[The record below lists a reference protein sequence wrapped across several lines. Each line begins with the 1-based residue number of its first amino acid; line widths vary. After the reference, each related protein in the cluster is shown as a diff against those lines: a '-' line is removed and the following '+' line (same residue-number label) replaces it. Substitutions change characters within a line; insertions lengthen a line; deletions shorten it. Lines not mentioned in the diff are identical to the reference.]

1 MALYTSGLRPEETA
15 TPKPRPA
22 PIRALGLVVAV
33 LLPAC
38 ITSADPAP
46 PSPTSSSQAPAST
59 VTTASPTSSD
69 PVSLTVAFVE
79 ALEDDEPVDRV
90 TAAFQAARLAFS
102 NAELVA
108 GLPVDV
114 EVVAYDTEGD
124 PAQTAEVATEIA
136 STPEIVAAIA
146 APGLTE
152 QQTLGDALSG
162 EGIPWLS
169 LSGEGARLGERGW
182 TAWRRLVADQAT
194 QGETLG
200 RVVDELGP
208 SARGVCVMGDASPL
222 SDALLRAAVRSLGDP
237 VALRSTVTEAQP
249 DVASAAEAVAS
260 AGCGV
265 VLWGGAG
272 SVGAALRRQLVEVGM
287 GDVAFAGGDA
297 IRDRTFLEAVG
308 PAGEGTL
315 AVCPC
320 VDVSTS
326 IDLAA
331 QRFIQDYQSE
341 FGLPPGPYAVEAWDA
356 ARILVSAFRD
366 GAGSREDVAVALGA
380 MTTFDGLGRTYGFG
394 PDGDLE
400 EGRRSVRLSRVE
412 GGRWLELPSTAPS
425 S

>member
-1 MALYTSGLRPEETA
+1 VKARPV
-15 TPKPRPA
+15 
-22 PIRALGLVVAV
+22 PISAVALVVVVAAA
-33 LLPAC
+33 LAGC
-38 ITSADPAP
+38 ITTADPG
-46 PSPTSSSQAPAST
+46 SPAPAST
-59 VTTASPTSSD
+59 TATPTRAPTSASPAPTD

-79 ALEDDEPVDRV
+79 ALEDDEPADRV

-114 EVVAYDTEGD
+114 EVAAYDTEGD
-124 PAQTAEVATEIA
+124 PARTAEVTAQITT
-136 STPEIVAAIA
+136 TPEVVAVIA
-146 APGLTE
+146 APGLT
-152 QQTLGDALSG
+152 QQPALGDALSG
-162 EGIPWLS
+162 EGIPLLS
-169 LSGEGARLGERGW
+169 LSGDGPRLGERGW

-200 RVVDELGP
+200 RVVDALGP
-208 SARGVCVMGDASPL
+208 SERGVCVTGDGSPL
-222 SDALLRAAVRSLGDP
+222 SDALLRAAVRSLGRP
-237 VALRSTVTEAQP
+237 VVLRSTVAEAKAA
-249 DVASAAEAVAS
+249 VASAAEAVAG

-265 VLWGGAG
+265 VLWGGGG
-272 SVGAALRRQLVEVGM
+272 SVGAALRRQLVEVGLE
-287 GDVAFAGGDA
+287 DVAFVGGDA

-315 AVCPC
+315 AACPC

-356 ARILVSAFRD
+356 ARILVAALRE
-366 GAGSREDVAVALGA
+366 GATTREAIGAELGTL
-380 MTTFDGLGRTYGFG
+380 TTFDGLARTYRFG
-394 PDGDLE
+394 PDGDLQ

-412 GGRWLELPSTAPS
+412 GGRWLELPSTPRS
-425 S
+425 V